1 MGSSIV
7 TPLSLSSSSA
17 LLKSIDLIVLVS
29 IGEEEAAELR
39 DVDALLRSLLL
50 VSRELAGLRGGSY

>member
-1 MGSSIV
+1 MGSFIV